1 MNQSNSQAP
10 PVDES
15 GPITVNNPWLE
26 AAPQQQAAS
35 NQKRLSSG
43 PITVNNL
50 WLEAAKKR
58 LSKQKRLS
66 QFFFL
71 VCKKKE

>member
-15 GPITVNNPWLE
+15 GPVTVNNPWLE

-50 WLEAAKKR
+50 WLEAANPQQQAKR
-58 LSKQKRLS
+58 LSQRLS
-66 QFFFL
+66 QFFF
-71 VCKKKE
+71 

>member
-26 AAPQQQAAS
+26 AAPQQQATS
-35 NQKRLSSG
+35 NQKKLSFG

-50 WLEAAKKR
+50 WLEAAYPQQQAA
-58 LSKQKRLS
+58 SNQKRLS
-66 QFFFL
+66 FVPFRF
-71 VCKKKE
+71 